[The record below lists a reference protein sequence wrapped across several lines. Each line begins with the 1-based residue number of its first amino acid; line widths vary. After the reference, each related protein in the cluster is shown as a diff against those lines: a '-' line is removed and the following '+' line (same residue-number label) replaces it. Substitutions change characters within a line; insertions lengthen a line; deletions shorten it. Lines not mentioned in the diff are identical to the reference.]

1 MHDHGE
7 CSPIPAESSA
17 TRLDSGFGPP
27 SISGGAVTGVRDG
40 LPTNL
45 PERRITDVAILEA
58 SQVGSIADQAASTIA
73 VMKSVWQAGVDLIL
87 LSTVVMVASAQALT
101 EVPVPEVAALVQQAI
116 LQQRFAET
124 KEQDYVFREDLNS
137 NTLRKECT
145 WGQMCQ
151 PPFGGRKVN
160 SSTNYQVLKYTTCH
174 FEVFWLDG
182 IRVARV
188 LPEDKSNQYGTTGRG
203 EWTRDIPTSESELA
217 IENQR
222 VDSEIAEARALRAR
236 GKTISSPDDPPQIS
250 LSRMLELCVFSTPR
264 RETIGGRSTILL
276 DFAWNPSRT
285 PSNANETLLKYF
297 SGTVGID
304 EQDHGVEHVEGKF
317 VADVKSDGGMIE
329 ARKGTWVKIQNKRV
343 DTGVWLL
350 LHLRAW
356 GQARYSAFEL
366 DGDGNLSAG
375 AYRKFQTTT
384 RILPGLAEEPKKSP
398 TQPAPQLPY

>member
-1 MHDHGE
+1 VPHPFAFFLAKGWETANPNVAGGTPSD
-7 CSPIPAESSA
+7 
-17 TRLDSGFGPP
+17 PP
-27 SISGGAVTGVRDG
+27 E
-40 LPTNL
+40 P
-45 PERRITDVAILEA
+45 RITLVAILEA
-58 SQVGSIADQAASTIA
+58 SQVGSIADQAATTIA
-73 VMKSVWQAGVDLIL
+73 VMKNIWHASVDLIL
-87 LSTVVMVASAQALT
+87 LSTVAMVASAQALT
-101 EVPVPEVAALVQQAI
+101 EVPLPEVATLVQQAI

-124 KEQDYVFREDLNS
+124 KERDYVFREDLNS

-145 WGQMCQ
+145 WGQVCQ
-151 PPFGGRKVN
+151 PPFGGRKVYAR
-160 SSTNYQVLKYTTCH
+160 TNYQVLKYTTRH

-188 LPEDKSNQYGTTGRG
+188 LPEDKSNQYGSTGRG

-217 IENQR
+217 VENQR
-222 VDSEIAEARALRAR
+222 VDSEIAEAGALRAQ
-236 GKTISSPDDPPQIS
+236 GKTITSPDDPPQIS
-250 LSRMLELCVFSTPR
+250 LSRMLELCVFSNPR
-264 RETIGGRSTILL
+264 REVIGGRSTILL

-285 PSNANETLLKYF
+285 PTNANETLLKYF

-329 ARKGTWVKIQNKRV
+329 ARKGTWGKIQNKRV
-343 DTGVWLL
+343 DAGVWFL

-384 RILPGLAEEPKKSP
+384 RILPGLTEAPKKSP
-398 TQPAPQLPY
+398 TQAGDPCPTNQKAGCPMSRF

>member
-1 MHDHGE
+1 
-7 CSPIPAESSA
+7 
-17 TRLDSGFGPP
+17 
-27 SISGGAVTGVRDG
+27 
-40 LPTNL
+40 
-45 PERRITDVAILEA
+45 VAILEA
-58 SQVGSIADQAASTIA
+58 SQVGSIADQAATTIA
-73 VMKSVWQAGVDLIL
+73 VMKNIWQAGVDLIL
-87 LSTVVMVASAQALT
+87 LSAVAMGASAEVLT
-101 EVPVPEVAALVQQAI
+101 EVPLPDVATLVQQAI

-124 KEQDYVFREDLNS
+124 KEREYVFREDLNS
-137 NTLRKECT
+137 NVLRKECT
-145 WGQMCQ
+145 WGQVCQ
-151 PPFGGRKVN
+151 PPFGGRKVYT
-160 SSTNYQVLKYTTCH
+160 STSYQVLKYTARH

-188 LPEDKSNQYGTTGRG
+188 LPEDKSNQYGSTGEG

-217 IENQR
+217 VENER
-222 VDSEIAEARALRAR
+222 VDREVAEARALRAQ
-236 GKTISSPDDPPQIS
+236 GKRITSPDDLPQIS
-250 LSRMLELCVFSTPR
+250 LSRMLELCVFSNPR
-264 RETIGGRSTILL
+264 REVIGGRPTILL

-285 PSNANETLLKYF
+285 PTNANETLLKYF

-317 VADVKSDGGMIE
+317 VADVKSDGEMIA

-356 GQARYSAFEL
+356 GQARYSAFQL

-384 RILPGLAEEPKKSP
+384 RILPGLTEAPKEAP
-398 TQPAPQLPY
+398 TRPAPQLPY

>member
-1 MHDHGE
+1 M
-7 CSPIPAESSA
+7 
-17 TRLDSGFGPP
+17 L
-27 SISGGAVTGVRDG
+27 
-40 LPTNL
+40 
-45 PERRITDVAILEA
+45 VAILEV
-58 SQVGSIADQAASTIA
+58 SQVGSIADQAAATIV
-73 VMKSVWQAGVDLIL
+73 VMKNSWQASVNLIL
-87 LSTVVMVASAQALT
+87 LSIVAMVPNAQALT
-101 EVPVPEVAALVQQAI
+101 EVPLPEVATLVQQAV

-124 KEQDYVFREDLNS
+124 KERDYVFREDLNS

-145 WGQMCQ
+145 WGQVCQ
-151 PPFGGRKVN
+151 PPFGGRKVYTW
-160 SSTNYQVLKYTTCH
+160 TNYQVLKYTTRH

-188 LPEDKSNQYGTTGRG
+188 LPEDKSNQYGSTGRG

-217 IENQR
+217 VENQR
-222 VDSEIAEARALRAR
+222 VDSEIAEARALRAQ
-236 GKTISSPDDPPQIS
+236 GKTITSPDDPPQVS
-250 LSRMLELCVFSTPR
+250 LSRMLELCVFSNPR
-264 RETIGGRSTILL
+264 REVIGGRSTILL

-285 PSNANETLLKYF
+285 PRNAHETLLKYF

-304 EQDHGVEHVEGKF
+304 EQDHGIEHVEGKF
-317 VADVKSDGGMIE
+317 VADVKSDGEMIE
-329 ARKGTWVKIQNKRV
+329 ARKGTWVKIQDKRV
-343 DTGVWLL
+343 ETGVWLL

-384 RILPGLAEEPKKSP
+384 RILPGLTEVPKDPP